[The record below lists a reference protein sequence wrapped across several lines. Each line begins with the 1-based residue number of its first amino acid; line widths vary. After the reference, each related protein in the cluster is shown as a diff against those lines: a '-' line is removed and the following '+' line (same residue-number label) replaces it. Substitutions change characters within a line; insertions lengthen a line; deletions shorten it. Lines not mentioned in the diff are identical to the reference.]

1 MYRHTRDRYVNQCN
15 AESHVSSTVLII
27 YVFSVTTD
35 LYSIS
40 DYLIILFT
48 VINCYTTIFDIKI
61 NTEYDKSICLFVLL
75 LIGGAYVQNF
85 VWDQSSKIKLSIL

>member
-15 AESHVSSTVLII
+15 AENHVLSSALII

-40 DYLIILFT
+40 DHLIILFT
-48 VINCYTTIFDIKI
+48 VIDC
-61 NTEYDKSICLFVLL
+61 VLL
-75 LIGGAYVQNF
+75 FLILKLTRNMTNLFAYLFFYLLKALMCRNF
-85 VWDQSSKIKLSIL
+85 